1 MNKATVITLIVIVL
15 LLLVGWFAFWRDGGQ
30 IEQVVEDETQMEEVE
45 AMLITAKH
53 EFSDG
58 THIIA
63 GEVNLP
69 TPCHILNTSVDVTKG
84 TDPDQA
90 IINFESTTQAE
101 TCIQV
106 IAPTRFKV
114 DFEADENAEIT
125 ATWNGKKVD
134 LNLIPVAE
142 GESLDDFEI
151 FIKG

>member
-1 MNKATVITLIVIVL
+1 MNKATVVTLIVIVL
-15 LLLVGWFAFWRDGGQ
+15 LLLIGWFAFWRDGGQ
-30 IEQVVEDETQMEEVE
+30 IEPVIQDETEMEADE

-53 EFSDG
+53 EWSEG
-58 THIIA
+58 THVIA

-114 DFEADENAEIT
+114 EFEADENVEIS
-125 ATWNGKKVD
+125 ATWNGAVVD
-134 LNLIPVAE
+134 LNLIPVAQ

>member
-30 IEQVVEDETQMEEVE
+30 VEQVVEDDTEMDAGES
-45 AMLITAKH
+45 MLITAKH

-58 THIIA
+58 THVIA